1 MAKMILWSRKIQR
14 IYARKIF
21 MLEIYTEPL
30 MVHSLIKGSHP
41 KLHSWNTFGKGLG
54 KSRKPSSYRT
64 LPRKEIR
71 LDLDVSSNQNDNIN
85 DLSVET
91 GQEEVSQIC
100 NGNTVDSLNAN
111 TSAAP
116 TTFAFVPDYLEKEK
130 ERLKEDIFNLKTK
143 FQE

>member
-1 MAKMILWSRKIQR
+1 M
-14 IYARKIF
+14 
-21 MLEIYTEPL
+21 
-30 MVHSLIKGSHP
+30 
-41 KLHSWNTFGKGLG
+41 
-54 KSRKPSSYRT
+54 
-64 LPRKEIR
+64 
-71 LDLDVSSNQNDNIN
+71 
-85 DLSVET
+85 SVET

-143 FQE
+143 FQEW